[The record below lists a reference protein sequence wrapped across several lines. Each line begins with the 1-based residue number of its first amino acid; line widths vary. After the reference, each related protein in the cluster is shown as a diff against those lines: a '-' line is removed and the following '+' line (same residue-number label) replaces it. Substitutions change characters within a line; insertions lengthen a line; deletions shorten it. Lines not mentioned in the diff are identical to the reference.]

1 MDFGK
6 IRRTTSSIKPTNPI
20 EIFKTLPSLD
30 GAPNDLW
37 SGQGEALREWD
48 KARDQRDVVLSLTTG
63 AGKTVVGLLIA
74 QSLIN
79 EGVRNVLYLCSTND
93 LVTQTSEEARKIGI
107 EHTTRA
113 YGKWSN
119 DLFETEKGFCIT
131 NYAALFNGRSVIA
144 RKHRPE
150 AIIFDD
156 AHVAESVMRD
166 AFTLK
171 ITIEEHAPLFRS
183 ITNLFEDDFIAMA
196 IRGRFEKAAGRGGG
210 EMVMVTPR
218 AMISR
223 ANQLGQIIQAQGGE
237 YKDLAYANAHL
248 SDHLAACSLIISDG
262 VIEIAPPFVPT
273 LALRGFQQDVRRI
286 YLSATLQ
293 SQVEFVRAFGRKPE
307 KVIQPETDAGNGE
320 RLILDGRELEGG
332 FGPDFVHRLAKLRK
346 AVVAV
351 PSYPRAKRWGSLA
364 TPPKVAD
371 FTKEL
376 NSFRKAHNG
385 VFTLVSRADGI
396 DLPADSCRIMVMDG
410 LPTGSSLLERFQYE
424 FLEMQSAQDR
434 RIAGR
439 VTQLF
444 GRINR
449 GRNDYGV
456 FLIEGKGLGVWL
468 RRDRSVALLPALLR
482 KQVIV
487 GRNVQQDMGVNTPD
501 KAVDITEAV
510 LNRDQGWVDFYR
522 EEVRGADLEESV
534 VERAEEAEDGLVEAA
549 LAEAKYALA
558 MWESDFPKA
567 REHLEGVAGK
577 TEIADTRLSGW
588 HEVWIAATHDAE
600 GDASA
605 ANDHYAVASRR
616 LPAYLKLPKHAV
628 TVESIG
634 REVGN
639 DPFVEQMLRLVS
651 SADVTGYEKSLRR
664 VRGDL
669 DSIDSGSPRQAEA
682 GVRRLGELL
691 GFVATRPDNDNL
703 GTGPDVAWE
712 DQAAGSILG
721 FELKT
726 DKVPETAS
734 YNKKKDIGQG
744 HDHLQWL
751 TDKYPE
757 HNRLGLLYVGPDG
770 PVEAQANP
778 APNMLLCTTKKMSG
792 LRDEWLALVGD
803 IRGLTP
809 AARPERLKV
818 ISESGD
824 WTLENMLRRLGA
836 PFVVKT

>member
-6 IRRTTSSIKPTNPI
+6 IRRTTSVSKPKNPI

-48 KARDQRDVVLSLTTG
+48 KARNQGDVVLSLTTG

-74 QSLIN
+74 QSLVN
-79 EGVRNVLYLCSTND
+79 EGVRNVVYLCSTND
-93 LVTQTSEEARKIGI
+93 LVAQTSEEARKIGI
-107 EHTTRA
+107 GHTTRS

-131 NYAALFNGRSVIA
+131 NYAALFNGHSTIA
-144 RKHRPE
+144 RRHRPE

-171 ITIEEHAPLFRS
+171 IKNDDHAVLFRA
-183 ITNLFEDDFIAMA
+183 ITTLFADDFTSMA
-196 IRGRFEKAAGRGGG
+196 IGSRFEKAAGKGGG
-210 EMVMVTPR
+210 EMVMATPR

-223 ANQLGQIIQAQGGE
+223 ANQLRQIIDSHGRE
-237 YKDLAYANAHL
+237 YKDLAYASAHL
-248 SDHLAACSLIISDG
+248 SDHLAACSMVISDG
-262 VIEIAPPFVPT
+262 QLEIAPPFVPT
-273 LALRGFQQDVRRI
+273 LALRGFQSDVRRV

-293 SQVEFVRAFGRKPE
+293 SQVEFVRAFGRIPST
-307 KVIQPETDAGNGE
+307 VIQPETDAGNGE
-320 RLILDGRELEGG
+320 RLILDGRELDGG
-332 FGPDFVHRLAKLRK
+332 FGPDFVRRLTKLRK

-351 PSYPRAKRWGSLA
+351 PSYGKANRWGGLA
-364 TPPKVAD
+364 TPPKVAN
-371 FTKEL
+371 FTEEL

-396 DLPADSCRIMVMDG
+396 DLPADACRIMVMDG

-456 FLIEGKGLGVWL
+456 FLIEGKELGIWL
-468 RRDRSVALLPALLR
+468 GRDRSVALLPALLR

-487 GRNVQQDMGVNTPD
+487 GRNVQDDMGIGTPD
-501 KAVDITEAV
+501 KAMDIAEAV

-522 EEVRGADLEESV
+522 EEVRGADLEDGV
-534 VERAEEAEDGLVEAA
+534 VERAEEAEAGLVKAA
-549 LAEAKYALA
+549 LAEAQYALA
-558 MWESDFPKA
+558 MWEADFSKA
-567 REHLEGVAGK
+567 RQHLESVASD
-577 TEIADTRLSGW
+577 TELADTRLSGW

-600 GDASA
+600 GDAAA
-605 ANDHYAVASRR
+605 ANDHYSIAAKR
-616 LPAYLKLPKHAV
+616 LPTYLKLPKHAA
-628 TVESIG
+628 TIASIG
-634 REVGN
+634 RQAES
-639 DPFVEQMLRLVS
+639 DPFVEQMLRLTS
-651 SADVTGYEKSLRR
+651 SADVTGYEKALRR
-664 VRGDL
+664 VRDDL
-669 DSIDSGSPRQAEA
+669 GAIDAGSTRQAEA

-691 GFVATRPDNDNL
+691 GYVSTRPDNDNL

-712 DQAAGSILG
+712 DQDKRSILG

-726 DKVPETAS
+726 DKVPATAS
-734 YNKKKDIGQG
+734 YSKKKDIGQG

-751 TDKYPE
+751 ADNYPE
-757 HNRLGLLYVGPDG
+757 HTRHGLIYVGPDG
-770 PVEAQANP
+770 PIESQANP
-778 APNMLLCTTKKMSG
+778 AANMWLCTTARMVD
-792 LRDEWLALVGD
+792 LRNEWLALVGD

-818 ISESGD
+818 ISDSGD
-824 WTLENMLRRLGA
+824 WALESLIRRLGA
-836 PFVVKT
+836 AFVVKQ